1 MCHAFAERSVLDDV
15 TFDVPAGVLM
25 GLLGPN
31 GAGKTTLMR
40 IMFGVID
47 PDAGQTSWQG
57 HQVTTA
63 DRRRWGYMP
72 QERGLYP
79 AMPAGDQLVYLARLH
94 GVGRS
99 EATRSARS
107 LLDELGLADRW
118 SDRPDKLSG
127 GMQQRLQLAAA
138 LVHDPEVIV
147 LDEPFAGLDPVAV
160 AELSTTLTDRVG
172 AGRTVL
178 FSSHQ
183 LDLVQDLCESIVMLD
198 EGHTVLSGRVA
209 DLRASSGRRQLRL
222 TIAHGDRSWLA
233 PFPQVRIV
241 EDRADDLRLDV
252 PAGTD
257 PLAVLDAARAR
268 RPRVGLRPGPADA
281 VAAVHGRCRR
291 DGGGVLMPGSPWRE
305 GTRLVAGRSLSDGLR
320 SRTVRITTLILLLV
334 GLAVVFV
341 PRMLSGDEPT
351 LHPGHRRRGIDGRPG
366 AARRRGRGRG
376 VRRRVPARRRR
387 AGRRDSRPRGGC
399 DSSASPA
406 PRCTSTGCSWCE
418 QEHELNEQ
426 QKKMNEEDET
436 KKNIAL
442 GRTKKKKNIAKLLFD
457 FYGLPPRIVHVSAN
471 V

>member
-1 MCHAFAERSVLDDV
+1 VCHTFAERSVLDDV

-94 GVGRS
+94 GVGRA
-99 EATRSARS
+99 EATRSAHS

-160 AELSTTLTDRVG
+160 AELSTTLTQRVR

-198 EGHTVLSGRVA
+198 DGRTVLAGRVA

-222 TIAHGDRSWLA
+222 TIASSNRAWLA
-233 PFPQVRIV
+233 GFPHVSIV
-241 EDRADDLRLDV
+241 EDRADDLRLDL
-252 PAGTD
+252 PPGTD
-257 PLAVLDAARAR
+257 PLAVLDAARSAGH
-268 RPRVGLRPGPADA
+268 VTDFGLDLPTLSQLFM
-281 VAAVHGRCRR
+281 VAAGE
-291 DGGGVLMPGSPWRE
+291 MAE
-305 GTRLVAGRSLSDGLR
+305 
-320 SRTVRITTLILLLV
+320 V
-334 GLAVVFV
+334 G
-341 PRMLSGDEPT
+341 
-351 LHPGHRRRGIDGRPG
+351 
-366 AARRRGRGRG
+366 
-376 VRRRVPARRRR
+376 
-387 AGRRDSRPRGGC
+387 
-399 DSSASPA
+399 
-406 PRCTSTGCSWCE
+406 
-418 QEHELNEQ
+418 
-426 QKKMNEEDET
+426 
-436 KKNIAL
+436 
-442 GRTKKKKNIAKLLFD
+442 
-457 FYGLPPRIVHVSAN
+457 
-471 V
+471 